1 MYIYQVTEEGLDL
14 VFEACLLDTASPVQ
28 VTHSKLWSYA
38 DEAIFYFKT
47 ETVESQNFGDYD
59 IYNPVVQV
67 HLCKFSLENRKESLV
82 SSFAEPSRDK
92 AGAK

>member
-1 MYIYQVTEEGLDL
+1 MYVYQITDEGVRLL
-14 VFEACLLDTASPVQ
+14 FETCLLETASPVQ
-28 VTHSKLWSYA
+28 VTHSKFWSYA

-47 ETVESQNFGDYD
+47 ETAEQFGDYD
-59 IYNPVVQV
+59 IYNPVVQIR
-67 HLCKFSLENRKESLV
+67 LCKFSLRSCKESVV